1 MKRNGDG
8 NGKVR
13 VTQRVRCAIYTRK
26 STTEGLEQDFN
37 SLDAQREAA
46 EAYIASQ
53 QHEGW
58 VCLPDRY
65 DDGGY
70 TGANMERPALRR
82 LFEDLEAGRIDCV
95 VVYKVDRLSRSL
107 FDFAKIVER
116 FEQRSVSF
124 VSVTQHF
131 NTTDSMGRLTLNILL
146 SFAQFEREI
155 ISERTRDKIAA
166 ARRKGKWGGGHP
178 LLGYDVQKAPGGS
191 KLVVNEDEAGRVRSI
206 FELYLQ
212 RQSLIRTAVELNARG
227 WTTKCWITS
236 KGTQRGGRL
245 FEKTSLFRLLSNV
258 VYLGKVRYKDEVHA
272 GEHEAIV
279 DEDIWQRTQRM
290 LRSNGRTGGMHVRN
304 KYGALLKGL
313 LFCKPCARA
322 MMHTYTSKGNRRY
335 RYYVC
340 YTAQKQGWHA
350 CPSKS
355 LPAEEIER
363 FVVEQI
369 QAVGKDPAV
378 MAMAL
383 DQARAQ
389 ALEET
394 TALESDARI
403 AEREIGQIHSE
414 IAKVATDAATN
425 GHAATR
431 LAELHERL
439 REVEQRLTELRDQA
453 ERARRSLVTKAE
465 VDSALEAFTPLW
477 DALSPREQARA
488 LRLLI
493 QRVDYDGAN
502 GKIAVTFHAN
512 GIRTLGQDGAAGRP
526 ACVRTRADVL
536 EVNACPTA

>member
-1 MKRNGDG
+1 MKRNGNG

-13 VTQRVRCAIYTRK
+13 LAQHIRCAIYTRK
-26 STTEGLEQDFN
+26 STEEGLEQEFN

-70 TGANMERPALRR
+70 TGANMERPALKR
-82 LFEDLEAGRIDCV
+82 LFEDIEAGRIDCV

-107 FDFAKIVER
+107 LDFARMIEK
-116 FEQRSVSF
+116 FEKGHVSF
-124 VSVTQHF
+124 VSVTQQF
-131 NTTDSMGRLTLNILL
+131 NTTHSMGRLTLNILL

-166 ARRKGKWGGGHP
+166 ARRKGKWVGGMP
-178 LLGYDVQKAPGGS
+178 VLGYDVDPRGS
-191 KLVVNEDEAGRVRSI
+191 KLVVNAEEAKRVRAI
-206 FELYLQ
+206 FDLYVEK
-212 RQSLIRTAVELNARG
+212 QSLIRTVCELNHRG
-227 WTTKCWITS
+227 WPTKRWTTH
-236 KGTQRGGRL
+236 KGHERGGQP
-245 FEKTSLFRLLSNV
+245 FDKTILFRLLNNV

-272 GEHEAIV
+272 GEHQAIV
-279 DEDIWQRTQRM
+279 DEGIWQRVRGM
-290 LRSNGRTGGMHVRN
+290 LRSNGRSGGTHVRN

-313 LFCKPCARA
+313 LYCKPCDRA

-355 LPAEEIER
+355 VPAEEIER

-369 QAVGKDPAV
+369 RAIGKDPAV

-389 ALEET
+389 ALEES
-394 TALESDARI
+394 ASLESDAKITERDIGRI
-403 AEREIGQIHSE
+403 HAEITK
-414 IAKVATDAATN
+414 AATNAATN
-425 GHAATR
+425 GHAASR

-439 REVEQRLTELRDQA
+439 REAEQRLTELRDQA
-453 ERARRSLVTKAE
+453 ERARRGMVTKAE

-477 DALSPREQARA
+477 DALTPREQARV
-488 LRLLI
+488 LQLLI

-512 GIRTLGQDGAAGRP
+512 GIKTLGQNG
-526 ACVRTRADVL
+526 VADKL
-536 EVNACPTA
+536 EAVECATA

>member
-1 MKRNGDG
+1 MKRNGNG

-13 VTQRVRCAIYTRK
+13 VAQPIRCAIYTRK
-26 STTEGLEQDFN
+26 STEEGLEQEFN

-65 DDGGY
+65 GDGGY
-70 TGANMERPALRR
+70 TGANMERPALKR
-82 LFEDLEAGRIDCV
+82 LFEDIEAGRVDCV

-107 FDFAKIVER
+107 LDFARMIEK
-116 FEQRSVSF
+116 FEKGHVSF
-124 VSVTQHF
+124 VSVTQQF
-131 NTTDSMGRLTLNILL
+131 NTTHSMGRLTLNILL

-166 ARRKGKWGGGHP
+166 TRRKGKWAGGMP
-178 LLGYDVQKAPGGS
+178 VLGYDVDPHGS
-191 KLVVNEDEAGRVRSI
+191 KLVVNAEEAERIRAI
-206 FELYLQ
+206 LDLYIEK
-212 RQSLIRTAVELNARG
+212 QSLIQTACELNRRG
-227 WTTKCWITS
+227 WTTKRWTTR
-236 KGTQRGGRL
+236 KGHERGGRP
-245 FEKTSLFRLLSNV
+245 FDKTVVFRLLSNV
-258 VYLGKVRYKDEVHA
+258 VYRGKVRYKDEVHA
-272 GEHEAIV
+272 GEHQAII
-279 DEDIWQRTQRM
+279 DEEIFQRVQVL
-290 LRSNGRTGGMHVRN
+290 LRSNGRAGGMYVRN

-313 LFCKPCARA
+313 LHCKPCARA

-355 LPAEEIER
+355 VPAEEIER

-369 QAVGKDPAV
+369 RAIGRDPAV

-394 TALESDARI
+394 AALESDARI
-403 AEREIGQIHSE
+403 AEREISRFHVE

-425 GHAATR
+425 GHAAVR

-439 REVEQRLTELRDQA
+439 REAEQRLTELRDQA
-453 ERARRSLVTKAE
+453 ARARRRIVSKAE

-477 DALSPREQARA
+477 DMLSPREQARV

-502 GKIAVTFHAN
+502 GKVAVTFHAN
-512 GIRTLGQDGAAGRP
+512 GIKTLGQNGAADSLE
-526 ACVRTRADVL
+526 AD
-536 EVNACPTA
+536 ECTTA